1 MIFKTITDESTLSGQ
16 RIVSALQARKIVQ
29 QQATAQLEIDIAC
42 LKQYEIACQ
51 SGSVSTDQFDNIMKK
66 ASVTA
71 KEYTANIKAGT
82 GTAQSYAQAQKANNV
97 VLQSVGTGA
106 GIASK
111 AVKVLS
117 ATMNTLAI
125 TAIFSLI
132 SKSISWITEQI
143 NNYIHRNEIAI
154 EKAEE
159 LLNTFKSEVE
169 TITSNQDKINGYADE
184 FKELSEGVDDLGRN
198 VSLTADEYSR
208 YQNIVKEIVGINPS
222 LISGYDEEN
231 NILADKNGLI
241 ETSIQLLKD
250 EYNQKLKNLA
260 LPDNVDT
267 AINGAIGRY
276 NSAKEDFLEV
286 EIPTSLAFSGVKI
299 DENGNRETGY
309 VNQISKY
316 IEDVIGVEFTGWEGG
331 INQYILDNAEAVF
344 DNLDKIKERAA
355 QTKDGWEG
363 LNDSQLIDLM
373 DYFKELRIAY
383 NDMNN
388 ATTSA
393 NPTLQYVAMAE
404 DSYLELSDIQKK
416 FVADYINGIH
426 ITSDTT
432 EQEKDNIRKSIISL
446 VQELS
451 SLDNDEINK
460 ALANLYA
467 IPADEQSINEYIEQ
481 FKNALE
487 IIKSYCEENGI
498 EIPIAIID
506 SEKGINDL
514 ETQYQRAVEDTKA
527 KFDGYDPTAFF
538 KENSINTQE
547 EIDKWLKIA
556 QAANNAAEAE
566 NKYAG
571 SQKTN
576 LSTLFSD
583 SDNNAIDLYQNRLAA
598 IQEAL
603 ENLRD
608 GELKTAD
615 VTDLIQELMSEDMGF
630 ELTAEQ
636 VNMATSSFDGLKETL
651 LSLSDTALEELLEQ
665 IGELSNYEDPKA
677 VAEWVEAFKDMQK
690 EAVKA
695 AESLDSVNNA
705 ITGINSVTDALDN
718 LKSAYQSVESGEGI
732 TFDDLVSLQEA
743 FGDLDAFAGLAQ
755 ALTDNSSLTDEVQQ
769 AFDALITEFLNNEDR
784 LQDLWSY
791 VDADNAGFYKQWL
804 SNMGINVSEGDLLD
818 AVEQSGILN
827 DYSSE
832 QIKINNNI
840 ITYTDDYWQTAKCA
854 LGKIQYYNPIL
865 KTNVSQYGLIADA
878 VISGILMGND
888 IIGGAIYSM
897 NFSDDAGTYID
908 LVNGDFS
915 FAGRKLQYV
924 SETNSLNLTGKIIFE
939 DIDYSD
945 GNAKSLV
952 KNSLGITA
960 TENSIA
966 TIENDIINSNSTIE
980 KLKKCLGFTTEISSD
995 YVISP
1000 YIGGGYLQIENTS
1013 YGTVI
1018 IDPSNIK
1025 KTGYI
1030 FGIYNSSKSLVAG
1043 VNTNGNGILKGS
1055 IITDSGLI
1063 GGFTIGN
1070 SAIYN
1075 GTNSLTSTSSG
1086 IYLGIDGIRQYA
1098 SSSAY
1103 VNISNGILTAKGA
1116 NISGTITTSNI
1127 TATGGKIGGFNIG
1140 SSAIYNGTNS
1150 MSSTTSGV
1158 YLGTSGI
1165 RVYSSSSAYV
1175 NISGGVLTSVGA
1187 NISGAITTS
1196 NITATGGTIGG
1207 ISIGNGLYYSG
1218 TSSTD
1223 GFGFWKNGQHPSNG
1237 SCVIMHAG
1245 ANNTNIGGAPFRV
1258 YQNGDLYCNNANI
1271 SNANITGGTFSIGSS
1286 FNVSSSGILTAKG
1299 ANIGGTITT
1308 DNINAT
1314 GGKIG
1319 DWTIDPTFGC
1329 LYGSGGVNAIR
1340 LFPKGVSLS
1349 GYTYYLVIY
1358 DSGGSVPIG
1367 GLTSGGWRTVS

>member
-1 MIFKTITDESTLSGQ
+1 MKLEFDLNNNVEKPELILGKRNYDKLGS
-16 RIVSALQARKIVQ
+16 IVN
-29 QQATAQLEIDIAC
+29 
-42 LKQYEIACQ
+42 
-51 SGSVSTDQFDNIMKK
+51 FDNL
-66 ASVTA
+66 
-71 KEYTANIKAGT
+71 
-82 GTAQSYAQAQKANNV
+82 SYDYN
-97 VLQSVGTGA
+97 LM
-106 GIASK
+106 
-111 AVKVLS
+111 S
-117 ATMNTLAI
+117 AD
-125 TAIFSLI
+125 
-132 SKSISWITEQI
+132 SISFTV
-143 NNYIHRNEIAI
+143 Y
-154 EKAEE
+154 
-159 LLNTFKSEVE
+159 
-169 TITSNQDKINGYADE
+169 
-184 FKELSEGVDDLGRN
+184 KELNCRKERLW
-198 VSLTADEYSR
+198 DE
-208 YQNIVKEIVGINPS
+208 IKERR
-222 LISGYDEEN
+222 LIW
-231 NILADKNGLI
+231 
-241 ETSIQLLKD
+241 LKEFNEWFQID
-250 EYNQKLKNLA
+250 VVTN
-260 LPDNVDT
+260 
-267 AINGAIGRY
+267 
-276 NSAKEDFLEV
+276 
-286 EIPTSLAFSGVKI
+286 
-299 DENGNRETGY
+299 DENGVTKEIIGTSLCEAELGQILIKSTEINTENDIARPEYINPTVFYKPSNHEESLLHRLLKEAPNYYIKYVDDSLWNIQRTFSIDGTSIYDELSGEIAEEIGCLFLFNSADRSISVYDLKTNCNHCGYRGDYTDICPECGSSNLNYGYGYDTTIFVDSETLAENISLSGKQDEVKNYIKVSGGDDIIDAAISACNPTGTQYIYAFSERDREDMSNALVTKLDDYVNTYDSLTPTYQAIMKDVYDAIDEQLYLESTMMPDIETAQTSAGKELAKLTSANLSPVAVQDLSIVSIYTVNSAVLGMAKCIVNSTVYKIEIIDSSFASETWKGKFRVTNYSDEEDTAENTGY
-309 VNQISKY
+309 ITIVINDDYAYFVEQKIKKAIDRNDVYLVDMFDVETDFDTFKEELKKYCLNRLNSFESAYQTIIDVLIESNCSNNSTYGDIYNDLYVPYYNKLIAIQEEIGIRSSEIEAVDTRLTGLEKSRSEITTQLNLQNYLGDELWKELCSFRREDSYENSNYIS
-316 IEDVIGVEFTGWEGG
+316 DG
-331 INQYILDNAEAVF
+331 LDNAEIIAKAQELFNKAKIEAVTASTLQMSLSAKMF
-344 DNLDKIKERAA
+344 NLLAIPEFKKLTGMFEGGNWIRIKSDDKIYRLRLIHFKIDFTEIQNIEVEFSDVT
-355 QTKDGWEG
+355 QTANG
-363 LNDSQLIDLM
+363 LNDTKSLMDKVSTMATNFSYVAHQAEQGSKSFTELDAIKNDGLNAALYNVSNSVNQEFLID
-373 DYFKELRIAY
+373 EH
-383 NDMNN
+383 
-388 ATTSA
+388 
-393 NPTLQYVAMAE
+393 
-404 DSYLELSDIQKK
+404 
-416 FVADYINGIH
+416 G
-426 ITSDTT
+426 
-432 EQEKDNIRKSIISL
+432 
-446 VQELS
+446 
-451 SLDNDEINK
+451 
-460 ALANLYA
+460 
-467 IPADEQSINEYIEQ
+467 
-481 FKNALE
+481 
-487 IIKSYCEENGI
+487 
-498 EIPIAIID
+498 
-506 SEKGINDL
+506 
-514 ETQYQRAVEDTKA
+514 
-527 KFDGYDPTAFF
+527 
-538 KENSINTQE
+538 
-547 EIDKWLKIA
+547 
-556 QAANNAAEAE
+556 
-566 NKYAG
+566 
-571 SQKTN
+571 
-576 LSTLFSD
+576 
-583 SDNNAIDLYQNRLAA
+583 
-598 IQEAL
+598 
-603 ENLRD
+603 
-608 GELKTAD
+608 
-615 VTDLIQELMSEDMGF
+615 
-630 ELTAEQ
+630 
-636 VNMATSSFDGLKETL
+636 
-651 LSLSDTALEELLEQ
+651 
-665 IGELSNYEDPKA
+665 
-677 VAEWVEAFKDMQK
+677 
-690 EAVKA
+690 
-695 AESLDSVNNA
+695 
-705 ITGINSVTDALDN
+705 ITGR
-718 LKSAYQSVESGEGI
+718 QW
-732 TFDDLVSLQEA
+732 DD
-743 FGDLDAFAGLAQ
+743 
-755 ALTDNSSLTDEVQQ
+755 
-769 AFDALITEFLNNEDR
+769 
-784 LQDLWSY
+784 
-791 VDADNAGFYKQWL
+791 
-804 SNMGINVSEGDLLD
+804 
-818 AVEQSGILN
+818 ILN

-966 TIENDIINSNSTIE
+966 TIENDISNSNSTIE

-1013 YGTVI
+1013 YGMVI

-1043 VNTNGNGILKGS
+1043 VDTNGNGILKGS

-1319 DWTIDPTFGC
+1319 DWTIDPTSGC
-1329 LYGSGGVNAIR
+1329 LYGSGGANAIR
-1340 LFPKGVSLS
+1340 LFPKGVNLS

-1367 GLTSGGWRTVS
+1367 GLTPEGWRTVS